1 MDFPDPHMTQPD
13 LFAWNM
19 ERDPAMRS
27 TIISVLI
34 LDSEPDQ
41 DCLIRTLERAARV
54 VPRLRHVLSTAP
66 LALTPPRW
74 VPDPDFD
81 LSWHVRRFGLPPP
94 ADMSTVLE
102 FARQECME
110 AFDPVRPLWR
120 FTVLTGLSGG
130 QAAVV
135 LKIHHSLTDGVGGIL
150 IAEQVLDS
158 TREGSTRAPADEPE
172 QHLRG
177 TLADVVAWNSAAG
190 LGLLRHS
197 VIAAGSLLRRTMT
210 DPVGLVRGGGALTR
224 SLARLTR
231 PVISTLSPVM
241 TARSTGRALAVL
253 EVPLDEL
260 TAAARRAGCT
270 VNDAYLTAVLIGVR
284 EYHRHHDATVGHL
297 RLTMPINVRSP
308 DDPMGG
314 NRVTLARFAVPVD
327 IDEVDELMRAVHAVA
342 GRWRDEPS
350 IGWSG
355 TVAGVL
361 NQLPTAVIA
370 GMLEHVDFVASNVP
384 GSPIPLYLA
393 GAQVEQIY
401 AFGPTLGT
409 AFNTLLLSHVGTYFL
424 GIVVDSA
431 AVPDLP
437 VFAESIASGFD
448 STLGAGGDTRSRS
461 RVVVGSLS
469 TRKSG

>member
-1 MDFPDPHMTQPD
+1 MGFPDPHMTQPD

-27 TIISVLI
+27 TIIAVLI

-41 DCLIRTLERAARV
+41 ETLVRTLDRATRV
-54 VPRLRHVLSTAP
+54 VPRLKHVLTIAP

-81 LSWHVRRFGLPPP
+81 LSWHVRRFGLAPP
-94 ADMSTVLE
+94 ADMSAVLE

-110 AFDPVRPLWR
+110 AFDPARPLWR
-120 FTVLTGLSGG
+120 FTVLTGLSGDR
-130 QAAVV
+130 AAVV
-135 LKIHHSLTDGVGGIL
+135 LKIHHSLTDGIGGIL

-158 TREGSTRAPADEPE
+158 SREGSVRAPVDEPE

-190 LGLLRHS
+190 LGLLRDG
-197 VIAAGSLLRRTMT
+197 VIAAGSLLRRTVT
-210 DPVGLVRGGGALTR
+210 DPIGLVRGGGALTR
-224 SLARLTR
+224 SLARFTR

-241 TARSTGRALAVL
+241 TGRSTGRALAAL
-253 EVPLDEL
+253 EVPLDGL
-260 TAAARRAGCT
+260 SAAARRAGCT

-284 EYHRHHDATVGHL
+284 EYHRRHDATVDQL
-297 RLTMPINVRSP
+297 RLTMPISVRSP
-308 DDPMGG
+308 DDPIGG

-327 IDEVDELMRAVHAVA
+327 IDEVDDLMRAVHAA
-342 GRWRDEPS
+342 AARWRDEPS

-355 TVAGVL
+355 AVAGVL

-384 GSPIPLYLA
+384 GSPVPLYLA
-393 GAQVEQIY
+393 GTQVERIY

-409 AFNTLLLSHVGTYFL
+409 AFNTLLLSHVGTCFL

-437 VFAESIASGFD
+437 VFAEAIAAGFD
-448 STLGAGGDTRSRS
+448 ATLDADGDTRSHA
-461 RVVVGSLS
+461 RVVVGSLA